1 MKYFKILVLIFIF
14 STKLSYAI
22 DFKLS
27 LSDQV
32 EDVKYFSLQVQNN
45 NKIKNI
51 DVALEGDANNVT
63 IKQYYSFQCKWGR
76 VTGVRLS
83 MDSSS
88 ADGPLSFDNI
98 YMLDS
103 ELNIVFAKSYSRVG
117 KKWIDPIS
125 LNNAVCNRLSDGLK
139 NDLSSKKNYIVDFE
153 SIQQG
158 PFTLRGV
165 DNVSIKYVR
174 SDSLDL
180 IREDVSGETVID
192 SIENHDNVAPSVR
205 TVFFMNINSEMNIIS
220 LVSWGGNMDEGNYY
234 KVYGYTYDETGH
246 MHINKFLD
254 KDSNLSGFNAKIKP
268 FKYKNADSIKKY
280 ILKKYNS

>member
-1 MKYFKILVLIFIF
+1 MRYFKILVLIFIF
-14 STKLSYAI
+14 STKLSYAT

-32 EDVKYFSLQVQNN
+32 EDIKYFSLQVQNE
-45 NKIKNI
+45 NKIKSI
-51 DVALEGDANNVT
+51 DVGLEGDSNNVT
-63 IKQYYSFQCKWGR
+63 IKQYYTFQCKWGG
-76 VTGVRLS
+76 VVGVRLS

-88 ADGPLSFDNI
+88 VDGPLSFDNI

-125 LNNAVCNRLSDGLK
+125 LNNAVCNRSSGGLK
-139 NDLSSKKNYIVDFE
+139 NDPSTKKDYIVDFE

-158 PFTLRGV
+158 PFTLRGIES
-165 DNVSIKYVR
+165 VSIKYVR
-174 SDSLDL
+174 ADSLDL

-205 TVFFMNINSEMNIIS
+205 TVFFMNVNSEMNIIT
-220 LVSWGGNMDEGNYY
+220 LVSWGGSLDEGNYY
-234 KVYGYTYDETGH
+234 KVYGYTYDETGRI
-246 MHINKFLD
+246 HINKFLD
-254 KDSNLSGFNAKIKP
+254 KDSNLSGYNAKIKP
-268 FKYKNADSIKKY
+268 FKYKNAGSIKKY